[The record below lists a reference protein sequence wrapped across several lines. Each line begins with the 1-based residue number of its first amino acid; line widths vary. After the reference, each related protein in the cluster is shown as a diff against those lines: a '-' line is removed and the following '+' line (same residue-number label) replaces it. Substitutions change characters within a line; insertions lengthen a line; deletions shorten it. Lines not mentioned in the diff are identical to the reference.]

1 MRKYTSFEQYLEGN
15 YYDEIRSAIAGLIT
29 KRGRNNGFYSHT
41 LLDCSYLQVTGVS
54 VKSVSFSSTDGNRIL
69 FNAAVKADVV
79 LKGLGKRDYN
89 ADSGSL
95 WYTVSFTGYLSGG
108 LHMVT
113 ITGANEYL
121 PEKFDKDTTLSKY
134 LVPYLYSED
143 LEKEAEKF
151 LLKYYRQALKEPMPI
166 LLDELLLNMGLELYE
181 APLPNNIFGKTFFA
195 EAVADVFIYDGGVES
210 RNIDPG
216 TILLNPD
223 IPLMRNLGAR
233 NNAIVHECV
242 HWDRHG
248 KFFELQKLLNGG
260 SSALTC
266 KIVEQLSEIDTDIG
280 EAIMWVE
287 WQASALAPR
296 ILMPLEP
303 AKFKAEELVT
313 QALKDFSTAKVID
326 VMEPVIEGMATFFGV
341 SKQAAKIRLYEL
353 GYEEAAGTFIYLDG
367 RYVKPHTFKKGFLK
381 SNQTFSISFRD
392 AMVASFVHP
401 ELRAAKE
408 QGLFLFVD
416 SHFCINNSKYI
427 TYDGFGN
434 PHLTDYARYH
444 MDECCLV
451 FDLSIDSPANSY
463 QKEFFWECVLCR
475 DVNSDIVFVANYGE
489 LDQNRTVQER
499 AKTMA
504 AYNQEISSVLH
515 RLPSSFPDALLEIMR
530 WREITVEGLAEAA
543 NLSPKTIQRLRND
556 PDYVSSLETVV
567 SVCIGL
573 KLPPI
578 LSRALIGKSGF
589 SLKGT
594 ETHVAYDFLLTGYY
608 TSSIFDCNE
617 MLVAQNI
624 PPLGERN

>member
-1 MRKYTSFEQYLEGN
+1 V
-15 YYDEIRSAIAGLIT
+15 DIRG
-29 KRGRNNGFYSHT
+29 
-41 LLDCSYLQVTGVS
+41 GVS
-54 VKSVSFSSTDGNRIL
+54 LAKDRSFKEYVAFRFYNELFDAVNSHLNRNVGSISNKSQEVRRIDHAL
-69 FNAAVKADVV
+69 LSDIAVKHVFVEDQPGARIAFDVLVEVDYEVSERDRRMDRYSEEADWFKVSCTGD
-79 LKGLGKRDYN
+79 LSRNLGD
-89 ADSGSL
+89 
-95 WYTVSFTGYLSGG
+95 F
-108 LHMVT
+108 T
-113 ITGANEYL
+113 ITGIEVYSARGKQHN
-121 PEKFDKDTTLSKY
+121 PLSDA
-134 LVPYLYSED
+134 LVPIIRSED
-143 LEKEAEKF
+143 LDDIAKDFVA
-151 LLKYYRQALKEPMPI
+151 KYYPEALNGSVAVNPYTLVER
-166 LLDELLLNMGLELYE
+166 MGLTVQEKSITPD
-181 APLPNNIFGKTFFA
+181 ASIFGQIFFVDCEADHYNIETGEYEKT
-195 EAVADVFIYDGGVES
+195 AVKG
-210 RNIDPG
+210 G
-216 TILLNPD
+216 TIFVDPANFFL
-223 IPLMRNLGAR
+223 RNLGSVY
-233 NNAIVHECV
+233 NTIVHECV
-242 HWDRHG
+242 HWHFHR
-248 KFFELQKLLNGG
+248 KAFELERLYNEEATQIQCQVSGG
-260 SSALTC
+260 VKKGTARSA
-266 KIVEQLSEIDTDIG
+266 TDW
-280 EAIMWVE
+280 ME
-287 WQASALAPR
+287 WQANALAPR
-296 ILMPLEP
+296 ILMPFHATKIKTSEIIRAYLN
-303 AKFKAEELVT
+303 ARRS
-313 QALKDFSTAKVID
+313 DSVID
-326 VMEPVIEGMATFFGV
+326 VMESVIDTVATFFGV
-341 SKQAAKIRLYEL
+341 SRQAAKIRLYEL

-367 RYVKPHTFKKGFLK
+367 RYVKPHTFKRGFLK
-381 SNQTFSISFRD
+381 PNQTFSISFRD
-392 AMVASFVHP
+392 AMVAGFFHP
-401 ELRAAKE
+401 ELREAIE

-416 SHFCINNSKYI
+416 SHFCINDPKYI

-475 DVNSDIVFVANYGE
+475 DVNSDIVFVANYCE

-515 RLPSSFPDALLEIMR
+515 RLPSGFPDALVELMR

-617 MLVAQNI
+617 MLIMYN
-624 PPLGERN
+624 